1 MRGRGCGCPRAREQG
16 GQRSPAARRPGAAS
30 ARCQTHP
37 PPRGAFHASRR
48 GAVACR
54 ARSPPSEA
62 PELLARLWRVRK
74 FRRRPVAAPAFVPGG
89 KPARRARV
97 GLRREKKRG
106 KGKGGRGEG
115 KSGRRPRA
123 PGEGPLGSQP
133 CDKRPSVQACLS
145 VPWARDPTRR
155 ANSHASGHRRD
166 FDLGSLAPCDPSRR
180 VTSRVSSPPET
191 PGGLPT

>member
-62 PELLARLWRVRK
+62 PELLARLWRVRNIQTQ
-74 FRRRPVAAPAFVPGG
+74 AS
-89 KPARRARV
+89 RRACLCPRREA
-97 GLRREKKRG
+97 GAQSSGRAARREKKG
-106 KGKGGRGEG
+106 KGKSGGGGRERADGGPE
-115 KSGRRPRA
+115 PLARA
-123 PGEGPLGSQP
+123 PWEASSAT
-133 CDKRPSVQACLS
+133 SVQACLS